1 MIIIKVLIIVMI
13 FKITTT
19 ATIIITD
26 YYSKLIR
33 SGYKCC
39 FPQCSF
45 CDKKK
50 MLFKVGF
57 SPSKK
62 NMLLASMKSL

>member
-1 MIIIKVLIIVMI
+1 MIIIKELIIVMI
-13 FKITTT
+13 FKIITT

-39 FPQCSF
+39 FHHCSF
-45 CDKKK
+45 CDKK